1 MIPFSILLQITSY
14 VLPFVDLKLYTL
26 FGDQLLLVN
35 LYLLNYLNIIYTWIF

>member
-14 VLPFVDLKLYTL
+14 VLAFVDLKLYTL